1 MAHRVVIIGGGFGGL
16 VTARGLR
23 RAPVEVTLIDRHNYH
38 LFQPLLYQVATG
50 TLSPANIASPLRALL
65 KRQKN
70 ARVLLAEARE
80 IDVAG
85 RRVIVD
91 EGELQ
96 YDTLVVAAGSS
107 HSYFGHDEWS
117 AFAPGLKSIEDA
129 TTIRRRILLA
139 FEEAERCG
147 DSETIRILLNF
158 VVVGAGPTGVE
169 LAGQMSEISRHT
181 LKGEF
186 RAIHPE
192 QAQVSLIEY
201 QDRVLPTYPP
211 DLSARALRSLEQLGV
226 NVLTGAEVTQV
237 EEDKIT
243 YRRHGETHVLPARTI
258 LWAAGVRASPLGQA
272 IAAAT
277 GAETDRIGRVIVE
290 PDVTVPGHPE
300 IFIIGDLANYRHQ
313 NGKPLPG
320 VAPVA
325 MQQARY
331 VAKLIR
337 KRRSGKSQSAPAPFN
352 YRNRG
357 TLATIGRY
365 KAIADLRFIHL
376 SGLLAWLV
384 WLFVHLMSIVQ
395 FSNRVLIFVQWGW
408 SYFTRD
414 RAARLITEQPGRTQE
429 LPKVDSRRTG

>member
-1 MAHRVVIIGGGFGGL
+1 M
-16 VTARGLR
+16 
-23 RAPVEVTLIDRHNYH
+23 
-38 LFQPLLYQVATG
+38 
-50 TLSPANIASPLRALL
+50 
-65 KRQKN
+65 
-70 ARVLLAEARE
+70 
-80 IDVAG
+80 
-85 RRVIVD
+85 
-91 EGELQ
+91 
-96 YDTLVVAAGSS
+96 
-107 HSYFGHDEWS
+107 
-117 AFAPGLKSIEDA
+117 
-129 TTIRRRILLA
+129 
-139 FEEAERCG
+139 
-147 DSETIRILLNF
+147 
-158 VVVGAGPTGVE
+158 
-169 LAGQMSEISRHT
+169 
-181 LKGEF
+181 
-186 RAIHPE
+186 
-192 QAQVSLIEY
+192 
-201 QDRVLPTYPP
+201 
-211 DLSARALRSLEQLGV
+211 
-226 NVLTGAEVTQV
+226 
-237 EEDKIT
+237 
-243 YRRHGETHVLPARTI
+243 
-258 LWAAGVRASPLGQA
+258 
-272 IAAAT
+272 
-277 GAETDRIGRVIVE
+277 
-290 PDVTVPGHPE
+290 TVPGHPE